1 MRERIRN
8 LSAETELVLVLL
20 MAFGYTVP
28 VSLAALLSP
37 ESLAH
42 RASPPITNGH
52 LQVTVLYELVIL
64 AILALFLSARGW
76 TPERLGVRPTVRD
89 SVQGIGICVGY
100 YVFYC
105 VLVIALASVWPTFAR
120 LAMST
125 HLVASGLDWPTV
137 TAVSV
142 INPIFEEVFVC
153 AYVVTAL
160 KDRFGITTAVNVSAG
175 IRVFYHFY
183 QGALG
188 VVGIAPMALL
198 FAYWFA
204 RTGRLWPLIVAH
216 ALTDFAG
223 LAASISTG

>member
-1 MRERIRN
+1 VVLNSGNWVVPNPGNR
-8 LSAETELVLVLL
+8 LVLNR
-20 MAFGYTVP
+20 G
-28 VSLAALLSP
+28 
-37 ESLAH
+37 
-42 RASPPITNGH
+42 N
-52 LQVTVLYELVIL
+52 
-64 AILALFLSARGW
+64 SA
-76 TPERLGVRPTVRD
+76 
-89 SVQGIGICVGY
+89 
-100 YVFYC
+100 
-105 VLVIALASVWPTFAR
+105 
-120 LAMST
+120 
-125 HLVASGLDWPTV
+125 
-137 TAVSV
+137 
-142 INPIFEEVFVC
+142 
-153 AYVVTAL
+153 VTAL